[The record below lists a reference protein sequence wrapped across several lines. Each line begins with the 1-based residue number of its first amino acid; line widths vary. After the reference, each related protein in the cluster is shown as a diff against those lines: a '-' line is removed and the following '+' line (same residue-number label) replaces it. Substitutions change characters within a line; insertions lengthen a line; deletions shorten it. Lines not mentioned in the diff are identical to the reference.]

1 MNNSTLEIL
10 FEDEWLVA
18 INKPHNLLV
27 HRTHISEEK
36 EHFALQMLKE
46 QLGIWLTPCH
56 RLDRKT
62 SGILLFAKNKEAG
75 KLAMKMFENHEFEK
89 EYITLV
95 RGFIADEGKID
106 KPLAKENGTLQDAFT
121 RFKRMQTFEIP
132 IEVSRY
138 PTSRYSLVQVMPTTG
153 RMHQI
158 RRHMASL
165 RHYVI
170 GDKVHGERH
179 HNKMFE
185 EKFGLDT
192 MLLHANLLRFKH
204 PMTGNPI
211 QINATLHPEF
221 EKILTQLTVLSEQLS
236 TKSKLI

>member
-1 MNNSTLEIL
+1 MNSSALEIL
-10 FEDEWLVA
+10 YEDEWLVA

-27 HRTHISEEK
+27 HRTQISEEK
-36 EHFALQMLKE
+36 EHFALQILKE

-75 KLAMKMFENHEFEK
+75 KLVMKMFENHEFEK

-95 RGFIADEGKID
+95 RGFIADEGEIN
-106 KPLAKENGTLQDAFT
+106 KPLAKENGTLQNAFT
-121 RFKRMQTFEIP
+121 RFKRLQSFEIP

-204 PMTGNPI
+204 PITENPI
-211 QINATLHPEF
+211 QINATLQNEF
-221 EKILTQLTVLSEQLS
+221 ERTLNQLTIMNNTPTVH
-236 TKSKLI
+236 

>member
-1 MNNSTLEIL
+1 MTTLEIL
-10 FEDEWLVA
+10 FEDEWLVS

-27 HRTHISEEK
+27 HRTQISEEK
-36 EHFALQMLKE
+36 EHFALQILKE

-95 RGFIADEGKID
+95 RGFIADEGEID
-106 KPLAKENGTLQDAFT
+106 KPLAKENGTLQNAFT
-121 RFKRMQTFEIP
+121 RFKRLQSFEIP
-132 IEVSRY
+132 IPVSRY

-204 PMTGNPI
+204 PITGNPI
-211 QINATLHPEF
+211 QITATLQNEF
-221 EKILTQLTVLSEQLS
+221 ETIILQLTIISEQLS
-236 TKSKLI
+236 DNIKPI

>member
-1 MNNSTLEIL
+1 
-10 FEDEWLVA
+10 
-18 INKPHNLLV
+18 
-27 HRTHISEEK
+27 
-36 EHFALQMLKE
+36 
-46 QLGIWLTPCH
+46 
-56 RLDRKT
+56 
-62 SGILLFAKNKEAG
+62 
-75 KLAMKMFENHEFEK
+75 MFENHEFEK

-95 RGFIADEGKID
+95 RGFIADEGEID
-106 KPLAKENGTLQDAFT
+106 KPLAKENGTLQNAFT
-121 RFKRMQTFEIP
+121 RFKRLQSFEIP

-185 EKFGLDT
+185 EGFGLDT

-204 PMTGNPI
+204 PITGNAI

-221 EKILTQLTVLSEQLS
+221 EKIIAQLTVLSEQLS
-236 TKSKLI
+236 VNPNLL

>member
-1 MNNSTLEIL
+1 MKISTLEIL

-27 HRTHISEEK
+27 HRTQISEEK
-36 EHFALQMLKE
+36 EHFALQILKE

-75 KLAMKMFENHEFEK
+75 KLLMKMFENHEFEK

-95 RGFIADEGKID
+95 RGFIADEGEIN
-106 KPLAKENGTLQDAFT
+106 KPLAKENGSLQDAFT
-121 RFKRMQTFEIP
+121 RFKRLESFAIP
-132 IEVSRY
+132 VEVSRY

-158 RRHMASL
+158 RRHMASM

-185 EKFGLDT
+185 EKFGLNT
-192 MLLHANLLRFKH
+192 MLLHANKLAFTH
-204 PMTGNPI
+204 PCT
-211 QINATLHPEF
+211 Q
-221 EKILTQLTVLSEQLS
+221 EKIELAAEMQKEFKRILKTCFDFEILFAN
-236 TKSKLI
+236 

>member
-1 MNNSTLEIL
+1 MNPLEIL
-10 FEDEWLVA
+10 YEDEWLVA

-27 HRTHISEEK
+27 HRTQISEEK
-36 EHFALQMLKE
+36 EHFALQILKE

-95 RGFIADEGKID
+95 RGFIADEGEID
-106 KPLAKENGTLQDAFT
+106 KPLAKENGTLQNAFT
-121 RFKRMQTFEIP
+121 RFKRLQSFEIP

-185 EKFGLDT
+185 EKLGLNT

-204 PMTGNPI
+204 PITQENIELEADMQAEFI
-211 QINATLHPEF
+211 QI
-221 EKILTQLTVLSEQLS
+221 LS
-236 TKSKLI
+236 TLEKMKL

>member
-1 MNNSTLEIL
+1 MTELPIL
-10 FEDEWLVA
+10 FQDEWFVA

-36 EHFALQMLKE
+36 EHFALQILKE
-46 QLGIWLTPCH
+46 QLGVWVTPCH

-62 SGILLFAKNKEAG
+62 SGVLLFALNKEAG
-75 KLAMKMFENHEFEK
+75 KLAMKMFENQEFEK

-95 RGFIADEGKID
+95 RGIIAEEGEID
-106 KPLAKENGTLQDAFT
+106 KPLAKENGTLQEAFT
-121 RFKRMQTFEIP
+121 RYKRLQTFEIP

-138 PTSRYSLVQVMPTTG
+138 PTSRYSLVQVMPKTG

-158 RRHMASL
+158 RRHMASI
-165 RHYVI
+165 RHYII

-185 EKFGLDT
+185 EKLGLNT
-192 MLLHANLLRFKH
+192 MLLHANLLHFTH
-204 PMTGNPI
+204 PITGKI
-211 QINATLHPEF
+211 IHINAAMQSEF
-221 EKILTQLTVLSEQLS
+221 SDQLS
-236 TKSKLI
+236 AIRSLTINC

>member
-1 MNNSTLEIL
+1 MNSSTLEIL

-46 QLGIWLTPCH
+46 QLGIWVTPCH

-95 RGFIADEGKID
+95 RGFIAYEGKID

-121 RFKRMQTFEIP
+121 RFKRLQSFEIP

-138 PTSRYSLVQVMPTTG
+138 PTSRYSLVRVMPTTG

-192 MLLHANLLRFKH
+192 MLLHANLLCFQH
-204 PMTGNPI
+204 PITGNTI

-221 EKILTQLTVLSEQLS
+221 ETIIAQLTVLSEQLS
-236 TKSKLI
+236 ISIKPL

>member
-1 MNNSTLEIL
+1 MNSSTLEIL
-10 FEDEWLVA
+10 FEDEWLVV

-27 HRTHISEEK
+27 HRTQISEEK

-95 RGFIADEGKID
+95 RGFITDKGEIN
-106 KPLAKENGTLQDAFT
+106 KPLAKENGTLQQAFT
-121 RFKRMQTFEIP
+121 RFIRLESFEIP

-185 EKFGLDT
+185 EKLGLNT
-192 MLLHANLLRFKH
+192 MLLHASLLRFKH
-204 PMTGNPI
+204 PITGNPI
-211 QINATLHPEF
+211 QINATLQNEF
-221 EKILTQLTVLSEQLS
+221 ETVLNQLTGMNKPTTVN
-236 TKSKLI
+236 